1 LRSRSS
7 GPAVITNSSFA
18 EPRMTFFSVCWWYH
32 QAAPS
37 AQPARTTSTTP
48 MRIRFVTNGRVGGAA
63 EAAFLPNLGV

>member
-1 LRSRSS
+1 
-7 GPAVITNSSFA
+7 
-18 EPRMTFFSVCWWYH
+18 MTFFSVCWWYH